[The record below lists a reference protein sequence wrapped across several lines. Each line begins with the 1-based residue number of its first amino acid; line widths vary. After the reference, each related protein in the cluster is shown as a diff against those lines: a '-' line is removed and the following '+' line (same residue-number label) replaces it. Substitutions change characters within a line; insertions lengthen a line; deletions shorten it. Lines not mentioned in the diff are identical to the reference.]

1 MKMTDEQLNN
11 AYFECYTEMKQRH
24 SNDELGIGNGKN
36 ISIAKLPNN
45 KFIIRNGRKDII
57 SYKMPNDDIYYVMGS
72 KHIITNELPEK
83 FFIHELVPS
92 RPLSPGYE
100 LHDDYKNGDQEALE
114 IEHTLTKLPED
125 QIAYI
130 KSEFID
136 KHFIHDSYQN
146 LINNGY
152 LYKLEIDEKLA
163 KHIVYTESTRQLRFE
178 FYAANGEYIQSYN
191 AHYCHYSPEHPTV
204 IFTNSIVR
212 LLNSSAAALNYIE
225 RYVDKQSIVHRS
237 MIQSNAKSVFTSA
250 LSSMTNEQI
259 NALIDQ
265 LKKYRQIT

>member
-1 MKMTDEQLNN
+1 MRMTEEQLNK

-24 SNDELGIGNGKN
+24 SNAELGLGNGKN
-36 ISIAKLPNN
+36 IAIAKLPNG
-45 KFIIRNGRKDII
+45 KYIIRDGQKHIV

-92 RPLSPGYE
+92 RPLLPGYE
-100 LHDDYKNGDQEALE
+100 IHEDYKNGAQEALE
-114 IEHTLTKLPED
+114 IEHTLTKLSDD

-130 KSEFID
+130 KQEFID
-136 KHFIHDSYQN
+136 KHFIQDSYQN

-178 FYAANGEYIQSYN
+178 FYTASGEYIQSYTVP
-191 AHYCHYSPEHPTV
+191 YCHYSPEHPTV
-204 IFTNSIVR
+204 IFTNNIVR
-212 LLNSSAAALNYIE
+212 LLNSSASALNYIE
-225 RYVDKQSIVHRS
+225 RYIDKQSIVRRS
-237 MIQSNAKSVFTSA
+237 ILQSNVKSLVNNKIN
-250 LSSMTNEQI
+250 LMTNEQI
-259 NALIDQ
+259 DNLV
-265 LKKYRQIT
+265 KYVNELV

>member
-1 MKMTDEQLNN
+1 MRMTEEQLNK

-24 SNDELGIGNGKN
+24 SNAELGLGNGKN
-36 ISIAKLPNN
+36 IAIAKLPNG
-45 KFIIRNGRKDII
+45 KYIIRDGQKHIV

-92 RPLSPGYE
+92 RPLLPGYE
-100 LHDDYKNGDQEALE
+100 LHEDYKNGTQEALE
-114 IEHTLTKLPED
+114 IEHTLTKLSDD

-130 KSEFID
+130 KQEFID
-136 KHFIHDSYQN
+136 KHFIQDSYQN

-178 FYAANGEYIQSYN
+178 FYTASGEYIHGYT
-191 AHYCHYSPEHPTV
+191 APYCHYSPEHPTV

-212 LLNSSAAALNYIE
+212 LLNSSASALNYIE
-225 RYVDKQSIVHRS
+225 RYIDKQSIVHRS
-237 MIQSNAKSVFTSA
+237 ILQGNAKSAFANA
-250 LSSMTNEQI
+250 LSNMTNDQI
-259 NALIDQ
+259 NDFIQ
-265 LKKYRQIT
+265 QMQNINK